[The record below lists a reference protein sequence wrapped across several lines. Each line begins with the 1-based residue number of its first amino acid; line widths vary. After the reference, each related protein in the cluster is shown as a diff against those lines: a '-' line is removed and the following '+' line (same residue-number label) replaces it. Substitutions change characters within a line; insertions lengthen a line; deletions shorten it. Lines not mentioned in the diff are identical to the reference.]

1 MNPENPEKPVT
12 MIRRYIGQS
21 FKRGC
26 VQLVRRPMYFLLMV
40 IMPVLCCWFLMDLI
54 KGGAVERVPVG
65 IVDLDNSILSRQVS
79 RTLNGLQQVNIRHHY
94 RNFAEARDA
103 VQRGEV
109 LGFFFLPDGLEE
121 RALGGRQPMVSY
133 YVNYAFYAPASMQ
146 YKGFKTMSLLA
157 NGAIVQTA
165 LRTVGLPNQTI
176 ATTLQ
181 PYQMHVHA
189 LNNPFTNYSYY
200 LNSTFI
206 PCFLSLFILL
216 VTAFSLGVEL
226 KSGLSR
232 QWLKTSGGSM
242 FLALV
247 GKLVPQTVLFTAVG
261 WFIQWMMYCCYDFP
275 LNCSPWHMFL
285 AMFLLVVANQSFA
298 VLMFCFVPNFRY
310 GAMLCTLLGM
320 VSFSFS
326 GFSLPSESLYPW
338 VNSLS
343 YVMPIKYY
351 FLIMVDQS
359 LNGID
364 LYYSRFYY
372 AALIGFTILPMLL
385 SWHLKKECLNPV
397 YVP

>member
-1 MNPENPEKPVT
+1 
-12 MIRRYIGQS
+12 MIRKYIGNS

-26 VQLVRRPMYFLLMV
+26 IQLVRRPMYFLLMV
-40 IMPVLCCWFLMDLI
+40 IMPILCSWFLMDLI

-65 IVDLDNSILSRQVS
+65 IVDLDNSSMSRQVS
-79 RTLNGLQQVNIRHHY
+79 RTLNGLQQVNIRY
-94 RNFAEARDA
+94 RYSNYAEARDA

-109 LGFFFLPDGLEE
+109 LGFFLIPEDLEE
-121 RALGGRQPMVSY
+121 RALGGRQPVVSY
-133 YVNYAFYAPASMQ
+133 YVNYAYYAPASMQ

-157 NGAIVQTA
+157 NGAVVQTA
-165 LRTVGLPNQTI
+165 LRTVGVPNEMI
-176 ATTLQ
+176 AAALQ
-181 PYQMHVHA
+181 PYQTHVHA
-189 LNNPFTNYSYY
+189 LKNPFTNYNFY

-206 PCFLSLFILL
+206 PCFFSLFILL
-216 VTAFSLGVEL
+216 VTAFSLGLEL

-232 QWLKTSGGSM
+232 QWLKTAGDSM

-261 WFIQWMMYCCYDFP
+261 WFIQWMMYRCYGFP
-275 LNCSPWHMFL
+275 LNCNPWNML
-285 AMFLLVVANQSFA
+285 VAMFLLVIANQSVA
-298 VLMFCFVPNFRY
+298 VLFYCFVPNFRY
-310 GAMLCTLLGM
+310 GTMLCTLLGM

-326 GFSLPSESLYPW
+326 GFSLPQESMYSW
-338 VNSLS
+338 VTALG

-372 AALIGFTILPMLL
+372 AALIGFTILPMFL

>member
-1 MNPENPEKPVT
+1 
-12 MIRRYIGQS
+12 MITKYIGRS

-26 VQLVRRPMYFLLMV
+26 VQLVRRPMYFLLIV
-40 IMPVLCCWFLMDLI
+40 IMPILCCWFLMDLV
-54 KGGAVERVPVG
+54 KGGSVQRVPVG

-79 RTLNGLQQVNIRHHY
+79 RTLNGLQQVNIHHY
-94 RNFAEARDA
+94 ANYAEARDA

-109 LGFFFLPDGLEE
+109 LGFFLIPENLEE
-121 RALGGRQPMVSY
+121 HALGGRQPVVSY
-133 YVNYAFYAPASMQ
+133 YVNYAYYAPASMQ

-165 LRTVGLPNQTI
+165 LRTVGLPNEVI
-176 ATTLQ
+176 AATLQ
-181 PYQMHVHA
+181 PYQTHVHA
-189 LNNPFTNYSYY
+189 LNNPFTNYNFY
-200 LNSTFI
+200 LNSTFV

-216 VTAFSLGVEL
+216 VTAFSLGLEL

-232 QWLKTSGGSM
+232 QWLKTAGDSM

-247 GKLVPQTVLFTAVG
+247 GKLVPQTVLFTVVG
-261 WFIQWMMYCCYDFP
+261 WFIQWMMFSCYDFP
-275 LNCSPWHMFL
+275 LNCNPWNML
-285 AMFLLVVANQSFA
+285 SAMFLLVVANQSIA
-298 VLMFCFVPNFRY
+298 VLFFCFVPNFRY
-310 GAMLCTLLGM
+310 GTMLCTLLGM

-326 GFSLPSESLYPW
+326 GFSLPTESLYPW
-338 VNSLS
+338 VQSLGW
-343 YVMPIKYY
+343 VMPIKYY
-351 FLIMVDQS
+351 FLIMVDQA

-364 LYYSRFYY
+364 LYYSRIYY

>member
-1 MNPENPEKPVT
+1 
-12 MIRRYIGQS
+12 MITKYIGRS

-26 VQLVRRPMYFLLMV
+26 VQLVRRPMYFLLIV
-40 IMPVLCCWFLMDLI
+40 IMPILCCWFLMDLV
-54 KGGAVERVPVG
+54 KGGSVQRVPVG

-94 RNFAEARDA
+94 ANYAEARDA

-109 LGFFFLPDGLEE
+109 LGFFLIPENLEE
-121 RALGGRQPMVSY
+121 HALGGRQPVVSY
-133 YVNYAFYAPASMQ
+133 YVNYAYYAPASMQ

-165 LRTVGLPNQTI
+165 LRTVGLPNEVI
-176 ATTLQ
+176 AATLQ
-181 PYQMHVHA
+181 PYQTHVHA
-189 LNNPFTNYSYY
+189 LNNPFTNYNFY
-200 LNSTFI
+200 LNSTFV

-216 VTAFSLGVEL
+216 VTAFSLGLEL

-232 QWLKTSGGSM
+232 QWLKMAGDSM
-242 FLALV
+242 FLALL
-247 GKLVPQTVLFTAVG
+247 GKLVPQTVLFTVVG
-261 WFIQWMMYCCYDFP
+261 WFIQWMMFSCYDFP
-275 LNCSPWHMFL
+275 LNCNPWNML
-285 AMFLLVVANQSFA
+285 SAMFLLVVANQSIA
-298 VLMFCFVPNFRY
+298 VLFFCFVPNFRY
-310 GAMLCTLLGM
+310 GTMLCTLLGM

-326 GFSLPSESLYPW
+326 GFSLPTESLYPW
-338 VNSLS
+338 VQSLGW
-343 YVMPIKYY
+343 VMPIKYY
-351 FLIMVDQS
+351 FLIMVDQA

-364 LYYSRFYY
+364 LYYSRIYY